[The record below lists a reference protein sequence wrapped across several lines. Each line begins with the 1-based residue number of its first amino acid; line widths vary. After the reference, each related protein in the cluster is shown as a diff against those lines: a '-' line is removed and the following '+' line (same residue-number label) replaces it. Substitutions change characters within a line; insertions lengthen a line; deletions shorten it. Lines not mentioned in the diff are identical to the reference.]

1 MKLDTP
7 LPANTKAR
15 PPLNVG
21 ETFMLLGRTKTFIV
35 GAKFSHM
42 TQPIAVKVVRTHPC
56 GAVECVVVEGLPAW
70 CSDEA
75 RHAAILHD
83 VFEDTRITADDLK
96 RSNYPDRVIFLVQA
110 LTRKPGTTYA
120 DYIQSIKDSG
130 DRELIAIKLA
140 DIADNLDPE
149 RVALLPPDHKS
160 LVKRYEK
167 AREALLS

>member
-1 MKLDTP
+1 MTPKLDDSFFIAAVLFSEMADKVG
-7 LPANTKAR
+7 LPYMGH
-15 PPLNVG
+15 L
-21 ETFMLLGRTKTFIV
+21 
-35 GAKFSHM
+35 
-42 TQPIAVKVVRTHPC
+42 VR
-56 GAVECVVVEGLPAW
+56 VFEGLPAW